1 MDTGE
6 GLPTSWAMRTTDD
19 CIQVEDYTGFLV
31 DIVEFITMLFF
42 DMLMCAYITA
52 LMSEQPGLLS
62 WLSSEKCKPLMNIW
76 RALGFCIFECYYN
89 FLPLEEQ
96 ALLRR
101 ES

>member
-1 MDTGE
+1 MSGMARAVEKLGLRACLTESIMDTGE

-62 WLSSEKCKPLMNIW
+62 
-76 RALGFCIFECYYN
+76 
-89 FLPLEEQ
+89 
-96 ALLRR
+96 
-101 ES
+101 